1 MMTID
6 TSPPSYI
13 QLISLRLFIN
23 QSFSLNSP
31 FLMFHYF
38 ISLPS
43 NVTHS
48 IPVSFNSISVSCL
61 NQTSTIHFSLSIC
74 DFQLF
79 CSHSL
84 SVYRP
89 SLFHFFRHLCFSFF
103 FLIRFLSLLLFA
115 LSLSLF
121 SLYLAGIFR
130 HFLQTFN
137 ISPISSNL
145 LRSRLHPSS
154 FSFVFSY
161 SHLYLSLSLS
171 RARAFTVFSSHFLLL
186 SVAVVPT
193 TLYFSTSIDS
203 WALFRVKDSC
213 FKLVSSLS
221 SNACYCYFTLS
232 VILFRQNP
240 SLTYYLDYIL
250 ILF

>member
-1 MMTID
+1 MTFSYFVHTLYLSTVPPCF
-6 TSPPSYI
+6 TSSAI
-13 QLISLRLFIN
+13 F
-23 QSFSLNSP
+23 
-31 FLMFHYF
+31 
-38 ISLPS
+38 
-43 NVTHS
+43 V
-48 IPVSFNSISVSCL
+48 
-61 NQTSTIHFSLSIC
+61 
-74 DFQLF
+74 
-79 CSHSL
+79 
-84 SVYRP
+84 
-89 SLFHFFRHLCFSFF
+89 FHFFFSFVF
-103 FLIRFLSLLLFA
+103 YHSYFLH
-115 LSLSLF
+115 SLSLF

-232 VILFRQNP
+232 VILFR
-240 SLTYYLDYIL
+240 
-250 ILF
+250 